1 MKDTYVATQ
10 TVESYGR
17 SHECLTM
24 KDTVGFQRK
33 PLLPFNASPQLPPE
47 ASLVSP
53 IYIQS
58 ISTIMYTH
66 CSEFIKLAIVRY
78 VSESYGR

>member
-33 PLLPFNASPQLPPE
+33 PRLAFNASPQLPPLF
-47 ASLVSP
+47 ALP
-53 IYIQS
+53 YIYS
-58 ISTIMYTH
+58 INLYH
-66 CSEFIKLAIVRY
+66 IVRPLF
-78 VSESYGR
+78 